1 MSKRARA
8 LCSCVRTRTRVPEY
22 APRDFHAENTCDA
35 LSFAVTAKGLQRIA
49 RCMIHVGFTVV
60 CYVGL
65 RNISDRISFSV
76 SLWSWVSQRTGER
89 FSTSRDRSRLD
100 VSRFLRSMQGGGWS
114 SCFGVTVSK
123 YPITLLLFA
132 ISYIK
137 WLLLCRLVRQFGWRL
152 CVFFMAS
159 FAEYTGKIQEVYFFL
174 FPDRM
179 SLVTIERYFNVK

>member
-49 RCMIHVGFTVV
+49 RCMIHVGFMVA

-89 FSTSRDRSRLD
+89 FSISRDWSRLD
-100 VSRFLRSMQGGGWS
+100 VRRFLRNMQDGGWS

-123 YPITLLLFA
+123 CPITLLLFA

-137 WLLLCRLVRQFGWRL
+137 WLLLCRLFRQFGWRL
-152 CVFFMAS
+152 CVFLWLHLQNTREKYNKFI
-159 FAEYTGKIQEVYFFL
+159 FFYFL
-174 FPDRM
+174 TSCR
-179 SLVTIERYFNVK
+179 SWL